1 MEQEPRKATDV
12 LLALENK
19 VDTLL
24 SIIKAQDLNIKVLS
38 NKLNAVMEQMS
49 KQQAAPPQIK
59 VEAVQPPLPANPF
72 VQMPAGDPEK
82 TIPVLA
88 ESKLP
93 SSTSPQGFRR
103 NSRPETYQGDDA
115 VLPHADEGHRMPLQL
130 PKMPGPGPVSNPQM
144 PPGARPPPGRGAGN
158 EVVVQPPPKK
168 QAAPPKAPV
177 LSDLPPE
184 EQAKVARGMIPV
196 QQRVVNGTGKSVFLA
211 QVEITNVQTNEVT
224 KTKTTGNGKWMTSLG
239 IGAYRV
245 VITKRESL
253 TESLNATQDI
263 QVDGSQSPLE
273 LPLLIIK

>member
-12 LLALENK
+12 LLSLENK

-24 SIIKAQDLNIKVLS
+24 NIIKAQDLNIKVLS
-38 NKLNAVMEQMS
+38 NKLNAVMEQMA
-49 KQQAAPPQIK
+49 KQPAAPPQIR
-59 VEAVQPPLPANPF
+59 VEAVQAPLPANPF

-82 TIPVLA
+82 NIPVMA

-93 SSTSPQGFRR
+93 SSSAPGAFRR

-115 VLPHADEGHRMPLQL
+115 ILPHADEGHRMPLQI
-130 PKMPGPGPVSNPQM
+130 PKMPSGPAPTQM

-158 EVVVQPPPKK
+158 EVVVQPTKK
-168 QAAPPKAPV
+168 QSSAPPRTETFT
-177 LSDLPPE
+177 DLPPE

-196 QQRVVNGTGKSVFLA
+196 QQRVVSGTGKSVFLA
-211 QVEITNVQTNEVT
+211 QVEITNVQTNEIT
-224 KTKTTGNGKWMTSLG
+224 KTKTTGNGKWMTTLG

-253 TESLNATQDI
+253 TKESLNATQDI